1 MRKNT
6 YMKKCRSAVALAVLA
21 AVAMAWCA
29 ARAADY
35 YWSGAEGDDDGT
47 KPGNWID
54 ENGNPMTVA
63 PGVDDALIVTSA
75 VTQIVYP
82 VATTGTMTQFRKI
95 VLAGDVTGVV
105 DFKLGLGGS
114 GVPLGFPPE
123 GFINTTEKGTLR
135 YSVGNLQCIK
145 GTAALRATNIVHVAN
160 PGATIE
166 CSLHLQG
173 GNEYTDLIKTG
184 YGLYTPWMV
193 NCYATK
199 RRQLVQQ
206 GTYKLYSETKN
217 WNTDYI
223 GFRHAPC
230 RQGGCFRLHDATR
243 RGERHD
249 FRPRHD
255 GQQRG
260 GDARL
265 DGEGYERLVLGPH
278 ARKALL

>member
-1 MRKNT
+1 
-6 YMKKCRSAVALAVLA
+6 MKKMLVLA
-21 AVAMAWCA
+21 ACLAALA
-29 ARAADY
+29 SARAADY

-82 VATTGTMTQFRKI
+82 VATTGNMTQFRKI
-95 VLAGDVTGVV
+95 LLAGNVTGTV

-173 GNEYTDLIKTG
+173 
-184 YGLYTPWMV
+184 
-193 NCYATK
+193 
-199 RRQLVQQ
+199 
-206 GTYKLYSETKN
+206 
-217 WNTDYI
+217 
-223 GFRHAPC
+223 
-230 RQGGCFRLHDATR
+230 
-243 RGERHD
+243 
-249 FRPRHD
+249 
-255 GQQRG
+255 
-260 GDARL
+260 
-265 DGEGYERLVLGPH
+265 
-278 ARKALL
+278 